1 MAYCRKCG
9 ALIDDYAAVC
19 PKCGTPQNGG
29 PNNPPPAADNGGF
42 LWGLPVGASG
52 LLYSHCRIDLV
63 PGMEGY
69 QAPDCQGGG
78 HRRPGVRDRLCTDV
92 RCGGGSGH
100 QRSGVCLLSCGAG
113 FGGGFR
119 FSSDATAGRIALSIF
134 GTERPFPSAP
144 GAPGSWRA
152 TWWAVHPPAGVAAV
166 LLVPLIADGLLQ
178 LCTPYE
184 SGNLRRLATGLLFG
198 YGLTV
203 LLLTSL
209 GWAYQWGF
217 GFGKTLLDP

>member
-1 MAYCRKCG
+1 MPEIYLRSLPRNRLIRGAYLMIQRYLRHNVG
-9 ALIDDYAAVC
+9 SQAAALAFYLLFMIF
-19 PKCGTPQNGG
+19 P
-29 PNNPPPAADNGGF
+29 F
-42 LWGLPVGASG
+42 LIFISALLG
-52 LLYSHCRIDLV
+52 LLQL
-63 PGMEGY
+63 
-69 QAPDCQGGG
+69 
-78 HRRPGVRDRLCTDV
+78 DV
-92 RCGGGSGH
+92 
-100 QRSGVCLLSCGAG
+100 AG
-113 FGGGFR
+113 IL
-119 FSSDATAGRIALSIF
+119 AGL
-134 GTERPFPSAP
+134 
-144 GAPGSWRA
+144 A

>member
-1 MAYCRKCG
+1 MQSETIQIHTEFIKLQDLLKFAG
-9 ALIDDYAAVC
+9 AVETGGDAKLIIQEGRVAVNVT
-19 PKCGTPQNGG
+19 GN
-29 PNNPPPAADNGGF
+29 
-42 LWGLPVGASG
+42 
-52 LLYSHCRIDLV
+52 
-63 PGMEGY
+63 PGMST
-69 QAPDCQGGG
+69 A
-78 HRRPGVRDRLCTDV
+78 
-92 RCGGGSGH
+92 GSGD
-100 QRSGVCLLSCGAG
+100 VLAG
-113 FGGGFR
+113 IL
-119 FSSDATAGRIALSIF
+119 AGL
-134 GTERPFPSAP
+134 
-144 GAPGSWRA
+144 A

>member
-1 MAYCRKCG
+1 MTMRRSARNA
-9 ALIDDYAAVC
+9 ALLRTEDRIILHRQRTTAA
-19 PKCGTPQNGG
+19 
-29 PNNPPPAADNGGF
+29 F
-42 LWGLPVGASG
+42 LWGLLGCCIPIAG
-52 LLYSHCRIDLV
+52 LILV
-63 PGMEGY
+63 PDMEGY

-100 QRSGVCLLSCGAG
+100 QRSGACLLSCGAG

-152 TWWAVHPPAGVAAV
+152 SWRGWQPGGRSIPRREWR
-166 LLVPLIADGLLQ
+166 
-178 LCTPYE
+178 LCCWF
-184 SGNLRRLATGLLFG
+184 R
-198 YGLTV
+198 
-203 LLLTSL
+203 
-209 GWAYQWGF
+209 
-217 GFGKTLLDP
+217 

>member
-42 LWGLPVGASG
+42 LWGLLGCCIPIAGLILFLIWKDTKPRTAKAAGIGALVCVIAYVLRRRLWASAQRCMPIKLRRWLWRWLPILFG
-52 LLYSHCRIDLV
+52 CHCR
-63 PGMEGY
+63 
-69 QAPDCQGGG
+69 PDRSF
-78 HRRPGVRDRLCTDV
+78 HFRD
-92 RCGGGSGH
+92 
-100 QRSGVCLLSCGAG
+100 
-113 FGGGFR
+113 
-119 FSSDATAGRIALSIF
+119 
-134 GTERPFPSAP
+134 GTPFPICARCT
-144 GAPGSWRA
+144 GELAGILAGLA
-152 TWWAVHPPAGVAAV
+152 TWWAVHPSAGVAAV

-217 GFGKTLLDP
+217 GFGKALLDP

>member
-1 MAYCRKCG
+1 MSIKLRRWLWRWLPILFGCH
-9 ALIDDYAAVC
+9 C
-19 PKCGTPQNGG
+19 P
-29 PNNPPPAADNGGF
+29 
-42 LWGLPVGASG
+42 
-52 LLYSHCRIDLV
+52 
-63 PGMEGY
+63 
-69 QAPDCQGGG
+69 
-78 HRRPGVRDRLCTDV
+78 
-92 RCGGGSGH
+92 
-100 QRSGVCLLSCGAG
+100 
-113 FGGGFR
+113 
-119 FSSDATAGRIALSIF
+119 GRIALSIF

-144 GAPGSWRA
+144 GAPGELAGILAGLA

>member
-1 MAYCRKCG
+1 MACVLLA
-9 ALIDDYAAVC
+9 ALW
-19 PKCGTPQNGG
+19 
-29 PNNPPPAADNGGF
+29 
-42 LWGLPVGASG
+42 L
-52 LLYSHCRIDLV
+52 
-63 PGMEGY
+63 
-69 QAPDCQGGG
+69 
-78 HRRPGVRDRLCTDV
+78 
-92 RCGGGSGH
+92 
-100 QRSGVCLLSCGAG
+100 
-113 FGGGFR
+113 
-119 FSSDATAGRIALSIF
+119 
-134 GTERPFPSAP
+134 
-144 GAPGSWRA
+144 A

>member
-1 MAYCRKCG
+1 MLLLLPILAPVAGGIFVFRQKKESVRNRLVL
-9 ALIDDYAAVC
+9 ALMLVTAGLVCAVC
-19 PKCGTPQNGG
+19 LTPEQTVELLTIQGRLHL
-29 PNNPPPAADNGGF
+29 ALRSDLLAKFF
-42 LWGLPVGASG
+42 LVLITCIWAPITLFAFP
-52 LLYSHCRIDLV
+52 YIRH
-63 PGMEGY
+63 EG
-69 QAPDCQGGG
+69 
-78 HRRPGVRDRLCTDV
+78 RDRQFFGFYTMTL
-92 RCGGGSGH
+92 GI
-100 QRSGVCLLSCGAG
+100 LAG
-113 FGGGFR
+113 
-119 FSSDATAGRIALSIF
+119 L
-134 GTERPFPSAP
+134 
-144 GAPGSWRA
+144 A